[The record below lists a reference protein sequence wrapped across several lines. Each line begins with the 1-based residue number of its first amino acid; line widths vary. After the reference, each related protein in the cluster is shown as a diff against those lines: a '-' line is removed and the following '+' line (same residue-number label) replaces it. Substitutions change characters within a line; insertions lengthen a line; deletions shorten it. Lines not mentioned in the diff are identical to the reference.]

1 LHSGQLEVAQK
12 SFEDLERLGIVRRSS
27 SPWSS
32 PLHMVP
38 KSDGSWRPCG
48 DYRRLN
54 AVTVP
59 DKYPLPNLQDLSAN
73 LHGNTIFSKLDLVK
87 GYHQVPVNKDDIPKT
102 AIITPFGLFE
112 YIYMPF
118 GLKNAAQTFQRLMD

>member
-1 LHSGQLEVAQK
+1 
-12 SFEDLERLGIVRRSS
+12 
-27 SPWSS
+27 
-32 PLHMVP
+32 MVP

-73 LHGNTIFSKLDLVK
+73 LHSNTIFSKLDLVK
-87 GYHQVPVNKDDIPKT
+87 GYHQVPVNKDGDNHTIWS
-102 AIITPFGLFE
+102 F
-112 YIYMPF
+112 
-118 GLKNAAQTFQRLMD
+118 